1 MNILTGLNNS
11 FNVLNNS
18 KLFAGIIMILL
29 NLGSRYIVMEL
40 SETHEE
46 FLNNVIIRRIIVFT
60 VVFTAT
66 RDIITSLILTGAF
79 IILVSGLFNEDSK
92 FCILPK
98 KPKKK
103 YNKNDIHNANKVI
116 EWANKNNLDS
126 KS

>member
-18 KLFAGIIMILL
+18 KLFAGIIMIIL

-66 RDIITSLILTGAF
+66 RDITTSLILTGVF
-79 IILVSGLFNEDSK
+79 VILVSGLFNENSK
-92 FCILPK
+92 YCILPIK
-98 KPKKK
+98 NKKK
-103 YNKNDIHNANKVI
+103 YDKNEIMNAHKI
-116 EWANKNNLDS
+116 LEWAKKNNLPN
-126 KS
+126 

>member
-1 MNILTGLNNS
+1 MNILTGLNTS

-18 KLFAGIIMILL
+18 KLFAGIIMIIL

-66 RDIITSLILTGAF
+66 RDITTSLILTGVF
-79 IILVSGLFNEDSK
+79 VILVSGLFNENSK
-92 FCILPK
+92 YCILPT

-103 YNKNDIHNANKVI
+103 YNKNDIYNAKKII
-116 EWANKNNLDS
+116 EWAGKNNMN
-126 KS
+126 